1 MSIYAQSCSPH
12 VNRQSFSR
20 SMVDWSRRCSCNH
33 HLLVQLLIPLWLIV
47 LVAFLGCTCC
57 QWHRLGIHPWR
68 MNATTWGLQSLNQY
82 RAIVSVEC
90 PFPSTSSGSW
100 RVSSCIISLTLL
112 FLTAGRTFFHSH
124 GEADQWS
131 GVSCQWPES
140 FIHPLAQKECGDEQ
154 AAPGR
159 VLAGMWLFFS
169 IFWDF
174 IVCFCWS
181 LFQLLNV
188 MQKSGKYIFCFAFY
202 YNTTFDLNLRERVWN
217 CTASLITGPSSNIQI
232 HAISQ
237 SHVACFE
244 LLCIPV
250 ALELFLFQRMT
261 FSGRLAIPLRS
272 HHGSKWLL
280 TRVSSFWASGGHRSG
295 SASGSWTRLC
305 SFTGIV
311 TCDPQA
317 QRRAEVCS
325 GPLQEEAAWS
335 QGQLGLIVFKDLP
348 IRWLRGN
355 WGGVPK
361 EVWDAACLRIEYY
374 WMQVASSSIN
384 VQVLAFF
391 FACFYQASC
400 DPCHLQ
406 FASHGSGTI
415 GLLPWAGL
423 CEAELA
429 PTSSASAFL
438 SSTVRQPHE
447 VIWVISN

>member
-1 MSIYAQSCSPH
+1 MVWCLMPMTWILHPSIGSKRVWRWTSCPRSSPGW
-12 VNRQSFSR
+12 
-20 SMVDWSRRCSCNH
+20 D
-33 HLLVQLLIPLWLIV
+33 
-47 LVAFLGCTCC
+47 VA
-57 QWHRLGIHPWR
+57 
-68 MNATTWGLQSLNQY
+68 
-82 RAIVSVEC
+82 V
-90 PFPSTSSGSW
+90 
-100 RVSSCIISLTLL
+100 
-112 FLTAGRTFFHSH
+112 
-124 GEADQWS
+124 
-131 GVSCQWPES
+131 
-140 FIHPLAQKECGDEQ
+140 
-154 AAPGR
+154 
-159 VLAGMWLFFS
+159 FFS

-391 FACFYQASC
+391 LHVFTRHPVTHAIFNLPAMGVELLDCFRGLDYVKQNLPRPLVPRPFWVPQWGNLMKWFGLFQTRRNSL
-400 DPCHLQ
+400 LQ
-406 FASHGSGTI
+406 SADDQGTK
-415 GLLPWAGL
+415 WD
-423 CEAELA
+423 
-429 PTSSASAFL
+429 
-438 SSTVRQPHE
+438 ST
-447 VIWVISN
+447 